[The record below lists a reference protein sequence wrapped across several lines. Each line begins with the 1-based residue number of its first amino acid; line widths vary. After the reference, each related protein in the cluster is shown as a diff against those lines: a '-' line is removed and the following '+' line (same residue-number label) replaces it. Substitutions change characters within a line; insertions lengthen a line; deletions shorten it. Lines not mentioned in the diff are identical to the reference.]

1 MQLTEIEELMGEIGT
16 KIDFL
21 MLDKNLNYGKF
32 LDVKSMKEKV
42 EKLMKKV
49 DESKNMSS
57 ILQELKQISKN
68 LDIII
73 VENNFKNTVT
83 ADV

>member
-1 MQLTEIEELMGEIGT
+1 MQLNEIEELMGEIGT

-21 MLDKNLNYGKF
+21 MLDKNLNYGNF
-32 LDVKSMKEKV
+32 LDVKSMKEKY
-42 EKLMKKV
+42 EKITENV
-49 DESKNMSS
+49 RESKNLES
-57 ILQELKQISKN
+57 IFEELKQISKN

>member
-1 MQLTEIEELMGEIGT
+1 MQLYEIEELMGEIGT

-21 MLDKNLNYGKF
+21 MLDKNLNYGNF
-32 LDVKSMKEKV
+32 LDVKSMKEKY
-42 EKLMKKV
+42 EKITENV
-49 DESKNMSS
+49 RESKNLES
-57 ILQELKQISKN
+57 IFQELKQISKN

>member
-1 MQLTEIEELMGEIGT
+1 MGEIGT

-21 MLDKNLNYGKF
+21 MLDKNLNYGNF
-32 LDVKSMKEKV
+32 LDVKSMKEKY
-42 EKLMKKV
+42 EKITENV
-49 DESKNMSS
+49 RESKNLES
-57 ILQELKQISKN
+57 IFEELKQISKN

>member
-1 MQLTEIEELMGEIGT
+1 MQLNEIEELMGEIGT

-21 MLDKNLNYGKF
+21 MLDKNLNYGNF
-32 LDVKSMKEKV
+32 LDVKSMKEKY
-42 EKLMKKV
+42 EKITENV
-49 DESKNMSS
+49 RESKNWES
-57 ILQELKQISKN
+57 IFEELKQISKI